1 MSPHARQP
9 KPLQDRQRQD
19 QQGEPLVKAR
29 QVRRRLRTSTSR
41 PFQERLVDM
50 AAARKEIAAA
60 LRVHR
65 AAAAAVTM
73 RSRDQHEQQAQW
85 PPCDAFFSDHLRDD
99 STRRYHAPVLPV
111 APPVV
116 VGGGLLGHLD
126 RSLPALPL
134 GLNLSF
140 HGFAGSS
147 VYDATN
153 SAGASRNRPL
163 IQPPPADSSDSRARS
178 SPPLAVM
185 LSQEGSPAV
194 DALENAASLA
204 GAPHMGPEG
213 ESEATSLLGWG
224 DAAATPAC
232 AWWSDVLDQGTE
244 GSGCV
249 GELCAP
255 AGHEGGDVDV
265 ASMPA
270 AGWLYEGSGDQG
282 VTWSGKPVGGQE
294 THLYHQRDGEDIA
307 LPCMEIEGWHGKW
320 FDEEPIFP

>member
-9 KPLQDRQRQD
+9 EPLQDRQRQD
-19 QQGEPLVKAR
+19 EQGEPLVKAR

-65 AAAAAVTM
+65 AAAAAVTR
-73 RSRDQHEQQAQW
+73 RSRDQHEQQVQC

-99 STRRYHAPVLPV
+99 SPPRYLAPVLPV
-111 APPVV
+111 APPV
-116 VGGGLLGHLD
+116 GGGGMLGHLD

-134 GLNLSF
+134 GLNLNF
-140 HGFAGSS
+140 HGFTCSS
-147 VYDATN
+147 VYDATS
-153 SAGASRNRPL
+153 SAGDSRNRPL
-163 IQPPPADSSDSRARS
+163 IQPPAADSSDSRARS

-194 DALENAASLA
+194 DSLENAALSA
-204 GAPHMGPEG
+204 GAPHVVLEG
-213 ESEATSLLGWG
+213 EGEATSLLEWG

-255 AGHEGGDVDV
+255 AGQEGGDVDV

-270 AGWLYEGSGDQG
+270 AGWLYDGSGDQG
-282 VTWSGKPVGGQE
+282 ATWSGKTVGGDD
-294 THLYHQRDGEDIA
+294 YHQRDGEDVA
-307 LPCMEIEGWHGKW
+307 LPCMEIEGWDGEW
-320 FDEEPIFP
+320 FSRGAN